1 MNESQNEKRLSL
13 FRPWELLGFGCY
25 CAWMLVLVIDP
36 TTLSKNEMDVFGGQ
50 VPLRVIMM
58 AGVALCYAVIF
69 LLYRKSKAVFCS
81 KGLIAA
87 AGFSGFLGTFV
98 SVGSWDGALA
108 FILWPVSALLVGF
121 SYASSMVAG
130 NLFWT
135 KNRPERA
142 MLQLTVSSV
151 FAVAV
156 YAVAMALPFHF
167 RIALAASCR
176 RFHFDS

>member
-13 FRPWELLGFGCY
+13 FRPWELLGFGCH

-69 LLYRKSKAVFCS
+69 LLYRKSKAASCS

-87 AGFSGFLGTFV
+87 AGFSGFRVRRFLGWGSCFYPVACIGTARRIFLRV
-98 SVGSWDGALA
+98 LDGCGQSVLDEKQARTSHAAAYGFERFRRCCVCRSDGSS
-108 FILWPVSALLVGF
+108 FSF
-121 SYASSMVAG
+121 SYCACS
-130 NLFWT
+130 
-135 KNRPERA
+135 R
-142 MLQLTVSSV
+142 
-151 FAVAV
+151 
-156 YAVAMALPFHF
+156 
-167 RIALAASCR
+167 AASCR